1 ALVDVPGGD
10 PVHPLSARLL
20 LSWVPALPAQP
31 LLLRLLLPASLLLVE
46 SWTRSASGAG
56 GSGWSQVRAPSP
68 SFPYTGIK
76 QPAAWR
82 CRPGSGGRW
91 TRSWSWARRSSRSTT
106 PASSSSSDV
115 ATLLSFLFP
124 FPGLRVLMRKILL
137 FAMGPGRWQAL
148 TCVRRC
154 NSHTSTLPTHAIIS
168 GAKMIWCLQR
178 FGCTCT
184 VLIVHEIH
192 QPAVAATNQNLL

>member
-1 ALVDVPGGD
+1 AQEARGGRRFGAISFL
-10 PVHPLSARLL
+10 PVH
-20 LSWVPALPAQP
+20 W
-31 LLLRLLLPASLLLVE
+31 
-46 SWTRSASGAG
+46 
-56 GSGWSQVRAPSP
+56 
-68 SFPYTGIK
+68 IK

-82 CRPGSGGRW
+82 CWPGSGGRW

-115 ATLLSFLFP
+115 ATLLRLAFVNSDTESFLFP

-192 QPAVAATNQNLL
+192 QPAIAATNQNLL

>member
-1 ALVDVPGGD
+1 RHEG
-10 PVHPLSARLL
+10 RLG
-20 LSWVPALPAQP
+20 V
-31 LLLRLLLPASLLLVE
+31 V
-46 SWTRSASGAG
+46 AG
-56 GSGWSQVRAPSP
+56 SAPSP

-115 ATLLSFLFP
+115 ATLLS
-124 FPGLRVLMRKILL
+124 
-137 FAMGPGRWQAL
+137 
-148 TCVRRC
+148 
-154 NSHTSTLPTHAIIS
+154 HTSTLPTHAIIS

-178 FGCTCT
+178 S
-184 VLIVHEIH
+184 
-192 QPAVAATNQNLL
+192 LLLHFLREKPSQAIWMHLHSTDST